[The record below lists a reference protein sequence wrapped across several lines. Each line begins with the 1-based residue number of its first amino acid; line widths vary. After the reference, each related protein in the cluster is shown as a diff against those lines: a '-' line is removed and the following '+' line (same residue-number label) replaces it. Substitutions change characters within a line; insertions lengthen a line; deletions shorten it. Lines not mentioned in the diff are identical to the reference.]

1 MPLTFPG
8 VIAASIYVFTIALSA
23 FEVPAIIGMSNKIFT
38 FATFIFYKIQ
48 PLEELPSYGVA
59 GAVSTVLILLA
70 LLLSWSYFGVLRF
83 SHRYAVVTGK
93 AYRPRLIELGPKGWI
108 FAWSFLGFLF
118 CRRQII
124 AFPSADLGRAVA
136 LLSAAV
142 LGGAQ
147 SSVAQ

>member
-1 MPLTFPG
+1 
-8 VIAASIYVFTIALSA
+8 
-23 FEVPAIIGMSNKIFT
+23 MSNKIFT

-93 AYRPRLIELGPKGWI
+93 AYRPRLIELGPQWLDLRLVV
-108 FAWSFLGFLF
+108 SRFLF
-118 CRRQII
+118 RRRQII
-124 AFPSADLGRAVA
+124 TFPSADLGRAVA
-136 LLSAAV
+136 LLPAAV
-142 LGGAQ
+142 MGGAQ